1 VLPGDDLVDSRD
13 PLLATMIEVRR
24 RTRGSVVALMAVPHE
39 LVHLDGC
46 AAVEDTGDRVDH
58 LEAVGKGR

>member
-1 VLPGDDLVDSRD
+1 MLPGDDLVDSRD

-24 RTRGSVVALMAVPHE
+24 RTRGSIVALMEVPHE
-39 LVHLDGC
+39 LVHLDRC

-58 LEAVGKGR
+58 PEAAGKGR

>member
-1 VLPGDDLVDSRD
+1 MLPGDDLVDSRD
-13 PLLATMIEVRR
+13 PLLTTMIEVRR
-24 RTRGSVVALMAVPHE
+24 RTRGSVVALTEVPHE

-58 LEAVGKGR
+58 LEAAGKGR